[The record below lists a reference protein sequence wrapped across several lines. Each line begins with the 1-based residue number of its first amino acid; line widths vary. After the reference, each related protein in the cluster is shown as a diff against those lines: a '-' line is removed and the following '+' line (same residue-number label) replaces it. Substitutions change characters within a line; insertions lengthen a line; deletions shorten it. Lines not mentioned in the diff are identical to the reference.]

1 MPSGAW
7 SARNDYRGAIFKSTG
22 AQVLGVPYD
31 ASRHTMSAGGTFR
44 FLFGGD
50 TATFSY
56 TLDGKNGSI
65 PLTRIPF

>member
-1 MPSGAW
+1 V
-7 SARNDYRGAIFKSTG
+7 T
-22 AQVLGVPYD
+22 
-31 ASRHTMSAGGTFR
+31 AGGTFR

-56 TLDGKNGSI
+56 TLDGRNGSI